1 MGKLLNLI
9 AVLLLLTS
17 CSSTGCLENQSSLPL
32 AGFYSSRTQ
41 EGIAIDSL
49 QVWGVGAP
57 GDSMLVDGVAR
68 NTYLPLRSSMEIAS
82 FCFHYDQKELS
93 SPLLNDTITLSY
105 SSQPRFV
112 SEECGAMYFYEIK
125 TLHHTCHLIDSV
137 VLVQPEVN
145 NIDRETMRIYFRTAE
160 PVDDGEDD
168 NDDDETGDTG
178 ADQDTETEQS

>member
-9 AVLLLLTS
+9 TVFLLLTS

-49 QVWGVGAP
+49 QVWGVDAP
-57 GDSMLVDGVAR
+57 GDSMLVDGMAR
-68 NTYLPLRSSMEIAS
+68 NTYLPLRSSVEVAS
-82 FCFHYDQKELS
+82 FCFHYEQKELS
-93 SPLLNDTITLSY
+93 SPLLNDTITVSY

-125 TLHHTCHLIDSV
+125 SLQHTYHLIDSV
-137 VLVQPEVN
+137 VVVQPEVN
-145 NIDRETMRIYFRTAE
+145 NIDRETLRIYFRTAE
-160 PVDDGEDD
+160 PADDGDEDD
-168 NDDDETGDTG
+168 DTTDT
-178 ADQDTETEQS
+178 DQDTETEQS